1 MYVCKMCMCCTYAPS
16 LPLWMFYMYVACWKL
31 KRVWLYESI
40 SECAMA
46 CSIGSNEK
54 EVNKKALQVAVYEPD
69 ALVMYVSSTLN
80 TPASTKCEHKVG
92 TSDRKWMTANTW
104 PIINVSTHTSSDS
117 NPYGA
122 RKHFTYSY
130 IHNPFSYIHTYI
142 SHTYVLRLQSEIVI
156 LIRHTYIY
164 IPYIHTYIHTH
175 RYDGR
180 SNQLRLFGNYRL
192 HLRKSFRQC

>member
-1 MYVCKMCMCCTYAPS
+1 MHCARICCGEKWHKILAQSRIRSRLLSARYMLKCTYVCKICMCCTNAPS
-16 LPLWMFYMYVACWKL
+16 LPPLNVLYVCSML
-31 KRVWLYESI
+31 KIEKCLVVWIHI

-46 CSIGSNEK
+46 CRIGSNEK

-80 TPASTKCEHKVG
+80 TPASTKCEHKAG

-122 RKHFTYSY
+122 RQHFTYSY
-130 IHNPFSYIHTYI
+130 VHIIYNPFSYIHTY
-142 SHTYVLRLQSEIVI
+142 H
-156 LIRHTYIY
+156 
-164 IPYIHTYIHTH
+164 IHT
-175 RYDGR
+175 
-180 SNQLRLFGNYRL
+180 
-192 HLRKSFRQC
+192 

>member
-1 MYVCKMCMCCTYAPS
+1 MYVKYVCVVRMSPS
-16 LPLWMFYMYVACWKL
+16 LPLWMFYMYVAFWKL

-40 SECAMA
+40 CECAMA

-54 EVNKKALQVAVYEPD
+54 EVNKKVLQVAVYEPD

-122 RKHFTYSY
+122 RQHFTYSY
-130 IHNPFSYIHTYI
+130 IHIIYNPFSYIHTYI
-142 SHTYVLRLQSEIVI
+142 SHIYVLRLQ
-156 LIRHTYIY
+156 TA
-164 IPYIHTYIHTH
+164 
-175 RYDGR
+175 
-180 SNQLRLFGNYRL
+180 
-192 HLRKSFRQC
+192 K